1 MVTSPFFY
9 NFRREHM
16 TKNILRV
23 LLAAVVVTMAVSL
36 AVSGTGRLPFTDV
49 KESKWYYDAVAEAY
63 ETGLMKGQSET
74 KFAPN
79 KTISRAEFVTLL
91 YRLAGVNETGFAEN
105 LASFSD
111 GKTGKWY
118 SEAMGW
124 GVNRGLIKGNPD
136 NTVKPGASVT
146 RAELAVMIVRY
157 LDYMGYRLPE
167 TGDDSR
173 FTDHSNIAKW
183 CRTEVYTCK
192 KWGIFE
198 GDDAGRFNPGK
209 ATNRAEGAT
218 IALRLTKSV
227 DELLRTEGIVVA
239 RMNEGTSFVAFH
251 ENDFGGENGVKTAR
265 FLIER
270 MEYELGV
277 GFDLRRYQNTDRS
290 PYNLQII
297 FNVPQDPDI
306 VEMRDALGEGGYAIK
321 LKRDGEYTK
330 LLLAYTTRFSR
341 QYALE
346 LMLTKYAKDGVLA
359 LPADLDISG
368 NVKED
373 DLFTV
378 ANGINKNTR
387 DPFVYV
393 EDGVYYMY
401 CTGWRVYK
409 NTSGSIDGKWTQIKN
424 AVVKP
429 GDYKKNAWAPELYK
443 YNGAYYLFTT
453 YTPNY
458 TRNEYENHG
467 CIIMKADSPEGP
479 FKMIT
484 DGWITPPEWDCIDGT
499 LYVDPE
505 GKPWMI
511 FSREHTCLN
520 GNGAFVAAQ
529 LSEDLTH
536 FVSEPIE
543 LFRANDTAWSAQG
556 ITDGCFMYTT
566 KEGDLLM
573 LWSNNDE
580 KGYCVGVA
588 RSSNGRLNGEWSHD
602 ELRLFSGWMS
612 GSGEGNKIDGGHGM
626 IFTDFDGQMYLV
638 LHSPND
644 WGGDSSRM
652 TFVPVIERN
661 GTLVWDLNLE

>member
-1 MVTSPFFY
+1 M
-9 NFRREHM
+9 
-16 TKNILRV
+16 KNIIKL
-23 LLAAVVVTMAVSL
+23 LLASVVVAMSFSL
-36 AVSGTGRLPFTDV
+36 VVSGTGKLPFDDV
-49 KESKWYYDAVAEAY
+49 KENKWYYSAVAEAY

-74 KFAPN
+74 KFAPQ

-105 LASFSD
+105 LATFAD
-111 GKTGKWY
+111 GKTDKWY

-124 GVNRGLIKGNPD
+124 GVSRGLIKGNPD

-167 TGDDSR
+167 IGTDEQ
-173 FTDHSNIAKW
+173 FTDHGKIAKW

-198 GDDAGRFNPGK
+198 GDAQGNFNPSNG
-209 ATNRAEGAT
+209 TTRAEGAT

-227 DELLRTEGIVVA
+227 DELLKNTGVVIARTGE
-239 RMNEGTSFVAFH
+239 TSEFTFFH
-251 ENDFGGENGVKTAR
+251 EKAFDGENGITTANFIFDR
-265 FLIER
+265 LSL
-270 MEYELGV
+270 ELDTEISSKNYGSSA
-277 GFDLRRYQNTDRS
+277 LKEC
-290 PYNLQII
+290 NLQLIM
-297 FNVPQDPDI
+297 NVSQDADI
-306 VEMRDALGEGGYAIK
+306 AEMSENLGDSGYAVK
-321 LKRDGEYTK
+321 VKRDGEYTK
-330 LLLAYTTRFSR
+330 VLLAYNTRFSR
-341 QYALE
+341 AYTIE
-346 LMLTKYAKDGVLA
+346 LLLAKYVKDGVLA
-359 LPADLDISG
+359 LPADLNISG
-368 NVKED
+368 NVKEED
-373 DLFTV
+373 FFTV
-378 ANGINKNTR
+378 TSSIDRNTR

-409 NTSGSIDGKWTQIKN
+409 NTSGSINGEWSQIEN

-429 GDYKKNAWAPELYK
+429 DDYKKCNWAPEMYK
-443 YNGAYYLFTT
+443 YNGSYYLFTT
-453 YTPNY
+453 YSPNY

-499 LYVDPE
+499 LYIDADNV
-505 GKPWMI
+505 PWMV
-511 FSREHTCLN
+511 FSHEHTSLD
-520 GNGAFVAAQ
+520 GNGAFAAAQ
-529 LSEDLTH
+529 LSEDFTH
-536 FVSEPIE
+536 FVTEPIE
-543 LFRANDTAWSAQG
+543 LFRAKDPEWADNG

-566 KEGDLLM
+566 AEGDLLM

-588 RSSNGRLNGEWSHD
+588 RSSNGRLDGEWSH
-602 ELRLFSGWMS
+602 EEPRLFSGWMS

-626 IFTDFDGQMYLV
+626 IFTDTDGQMYLV
-638 LHSPND
+638 VHAPND

-661 GTLVWDLNLE
+661 GNLVWDLNLE

>member
-1 MVTSPFFY
+1 M
-9 NFRREHM
+9 
-16 TKNILRV
+16 KNIIKL
-23 LLAAVVVTMAVSL
+23 LLASVVVAMSFSL
-36 AVSGTGRLPFTDV
+36 VVSGTGKLPFDDV
-49 KESKWYYDAVAEAY
+49 KENKWYYSAVAEAY

-74 KFAPN
+74 KFAPQ

-105 LASFSD
+105 LATFAD
-111 GKTGKWY
+111 GKTDKWY

-124 GVNRGLIKGNPD
+124 GVSRGLIKGNPD

-167 TGDDSR
+167 IGTDEQ
-173 FTDHSNIAKW
+173 FTDHGKIAKW

-198 GDDAGRFNPGK
+198 GDAQGNFNPSNG
-209 ATNRAEGAT
+209 TTRAEGAT

-227 DELLRTEGIVVA
+227 DELLKNTGVVIARTGE
-239 RMNEGTSFVAFH
+239 TSEFTFFH
-251 ENDFGGENGVKTAR
+251 EKAFDGENGITTANFIFDR
-265 FLIER
+265 LSL
-270 MEYELGV
+270 ELDTEISSKNYGSSA
-277 GFDLRRYQNTDRS
+277 LKEC
-290 PYNLQII
+290 NLQLIM
-297 FNVPQDPDI
+297 NVPQDADI
-306 VEMRDALGEGGYAIK
+306 AEMSENLGDSGYAVK
-321 LKRDGEYTK
+321 VKRDGEYTK
-330 LLLAYTTRFSR
+330 VLLAYNTRFSR
-341 QYALE
+341 AYTIE
-346 LMLTKYAKDGVLA
+346 LLLTKYVKDGVLA
-359 LPADLDISG
+359 LPADLNISG
-368 NVKED
+368 NVKEED
-373 DLFTV
+373 FFTV
-378 ANGINKNTR
+378 ASSIDRNTR

-409 NTSGSIDGKWTQIKN
+409 NTSGSIDGEWTQIEN

-429 GDYKKNAWAPELYK
+429 DDYKKNNWAPEMYK
-443 YNGAYYLFTT
+443 YNGSYYLFTT

-499 LYVDPE
+499 LYIDNDNV
-505 GKPWMI
+505 PWMI
-511 FSREHTCLN
+511 FSREHTCYEA
-520 GNGAFVAAQ
+520 NGAFAAAQ
-529 LSEDLTH
+529 LSEDFTH

-543 LFRANDTAWSAQG
+543 LFRANDAPWNTQG

-566 KEGDLLM
+566 AEGDLLM

-588 RSSNGRLNGEWSHD
+588 RSSNGRLDGEWSH
-602 ELRLFSGWMS
+602 EEPRLFTAWMA
-612 GSGEGNKIDGGHGM
+612 GDAEENKFDGGHGM
-626 IFTDFDGQMYLV
+626 IFTDTDGQMYLV
-638 LHSPND
+638 VHAPND

-661 GTLVWDLNLE
+661 GNLVWDLNLE

>member
-1 MVTSPFFY
+1 MF
-9 NFRREHM
+9 
-16 TKNILRV
+16 KNIAKLIF
-23 LLAAVVVTMAVSL
+23 AAVVVVMAVSL
-36 AVSGTGRLPFTDV
+36 AVSGAEKLPFDDV
-49 KESKWYYDAVAEAY
+49 KETKWYYDAVAEAY

-91 YRLAGVNETGFAEN
+91 YRLAGVNEDGFAEN
-105 LASFSD
+105 LASFAD
-111 GKTGKWY
+111 GKTDKWY

-124 GVNRGLIKGNPD
+124 GVKRGLIKGNPD

-167 TGDDSR
+167 VGVDEN
-173 FTDHSNIAKW
+173 FTDHGKIAKW

-198 GDDAGRFNPGK
+198 GDAQGNFNPSKG
-209 ATNRAEGAT
+209 TTRAEGAT
-218 IALRLTKSV
+218 IALRLVKSV
-227 DELLRTEGIVVA
+227 DSLLEEQGIVIARSGESSDVA
-239 RMNEGTSFVAFH
+239 VLYKML
-251 ENDFGGENGVKTAR
+251 GGSEEQDAR
-265 FLIER
+265 FVINR
-270 MEYELGV
+270 IDTELDVDFIYKAYV
-277 GFDLRRYQNTDRS
+277 GGSAKLFNR
-290 PYNLQII
+290 QII
-297 FNVPQDPDI
+297 LNVPQDADI
-306 VEMRDALGEGGYAIK
+306 AEMSEPMVEGDYAIK

-341 QYALE
+341 AYALE
-346 LMLTKYAKDGVLA
+346 FLLTKYVKDGVLA
-359 LPADLDISG
+359 VPADLDISG
-368 NVKED
+368 NVTERD
-373 DLFTV
+373 FLTV
-378 ANGINKNTR
+378 TDSINKNTR
-387 DPFVYV
+387 DPFIFY

-409 NTSGSIDGKWTQIKN
+409 NTSGSINGEWVQIEN

-429 GDYKKNAWAPELYK
+429 ADYKKCNWAPEMFK
-443 YNGAYYLFTT
+443 YNGSYYLFTT
-453 YTPNY
+453 YSPNY
-458 TRNEYENHG
+458 TRNEFENHG

-499 LYVDPE
+499 LYVDPD
-505 GKPWMI
+505 GTPWMI
-511 FSREHTCLN
+511 FSHEHTSLD
-520 GNGAFVAAQ
+520 GNGAFAAAQ

-543 LFRANDTAWSAQG
+543 LFRAKEPTWAEYG

-566 KEGDLLM
+566 EDGELLM

-588 RSSNGRLNGEWSHD
+588 RSSNGRLDGEWTHD
-602 ELRLFSGWMS
+602 EPRLFSGWMT
-612 GSGEGNKIDGGHGM
+612 GSGETNKIDGGHGM
-626 IFTDFDGQMYLV
+626 IFTDTDGQMYLV
-638 LHSPND
+638 IHAPND

-652 TFVPVIERN
+652 TLVPIIERN